1 MQQLYFALDLR
12 DDRAL
17 IAQYEEWHRPD
28 KIWPEIVE
36 SLRTAGVSDLRI
48 LRCGNRLIMVIEASA
63 EFSITKLA
71 ALQTTNPRVREWEEL
86 MWRFQS
92 PLPFAGG
99 GEKWVPMTPI
109 FSLRETLTAQKR
121 DAPGTAMPGA

>member
-17 IAQYEEWHRPD
+17 IARYEEWHRPD
-28 KIWPEIVE
+28 RIWPEIVQ
-36 SLRTAGVSDLRI
+36 SLRTAGVNELRI

-63 EFSITKLA
+63 EFSISKLTT
-71 ALQTTNPRVREWEEL
+71 LQSANPRVQEWEAL

-92 PLPFAGG
+92 PLPFAGV

-109 FSLRETLTAQKR
+109 FSLRETLTAQKG
-121 DAPGTAMPGA
+121 DEAGTAMPGE